1 MHCGAGQMR
10 STLPLLLLLAAAALA
25 PHACTAQLSGA
36 QAAEQLAAVKAGAVQ
51 MNGMNLG
58 GWLVLEDW

>member
-1 MHCGAGQMR
+1 MWSR
-10 STLPLLLLLAAAALA
+10 LPLLLLLAVATLA
-25 PHACTAQLSGA
+25 PHPSAAQLSGS